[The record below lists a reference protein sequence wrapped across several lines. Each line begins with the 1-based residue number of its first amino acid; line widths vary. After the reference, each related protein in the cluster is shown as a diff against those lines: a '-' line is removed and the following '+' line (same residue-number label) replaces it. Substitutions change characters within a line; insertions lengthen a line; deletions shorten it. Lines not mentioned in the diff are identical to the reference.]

1 MIQATTFSE
10 LEDEIERLRTWLLL
24 ISEGEHSHVVHGVY
38 AEPCHVDCPVFNA
51 KCALRGDN

>member
-1 MIQATTFSE
+1 MNEENKEIARLKQWLE
-10 LEDEIERLRTWLLL
+10 LIA
-24 ISEGEHSHVVHGVY
+24 EGEHSHAVNGLH